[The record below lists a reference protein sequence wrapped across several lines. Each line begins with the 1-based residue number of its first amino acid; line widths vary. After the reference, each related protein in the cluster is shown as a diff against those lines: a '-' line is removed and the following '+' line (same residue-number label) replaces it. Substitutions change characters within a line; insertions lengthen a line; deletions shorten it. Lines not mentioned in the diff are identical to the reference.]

1 MPPATDAQHR
11 VVEHREGTMLVTGPA
26 GFGRTEALA
35 ARLSRLAAGGTPP
48 EHVLVLARSRAGASR
63 LRARAAALIDGPYEE
78 LWITTYEAAAERLLR
93 EHALEAGL
101 DPFFATVRAADRLA
115 MLLDRLDDL
124 SLRRHEIRGNP
135 AGLLARLLR
144 RIDAMKAESVTPD
157 QLRDWAERAEREASD
172 VAERERATREREFAD
187 FYASHDRV
195 LRDCGSLDAADLVIE
210 LGRLVNERADVR
222 GALSE
227 RFRHLMVDELE
238 DAGLAHRTLIEEL
251 AALHGNLLCAC
262 DTGQAI
268 RRPAIAARDP
278 APSFLELHPDAEHV
292 ALDRPLRFGTSIAIA
307 ATAVSRLAEG
317 RVVGASDEVAV
328 EAEVPAATLAP
339 EREREAEPAGGVI
352 PEDAGGGVVRF
363 WRCSGERAEAQAAA
377 REIEHL
383 LAAGEVRPEEVC
395 VVVGS
400 GWREARLVA
409 AALEERTI
417 PFRFAGNAALFQRPE
432 VRDVLAWLRM
442 LADPTDSAA
451 VVRAL
456 TRPPVELRSI
466 DLARCTAIARRRK
479 LDMISA
485 LHAGLE
491 SPQLPPEARDRI
503 QAFLKLHDAA
513 SKALEEMRAD
523 VFVRR
528 LIERIGLRRHR
539 LFVAT
544 PEAAERLQSLSR
556 LSELAAEWTQRE
568 PRGSVRD
575 FVRHLTAVADAGELE
590 TDDVPSPSNRAVV
603 LAEPDQVKGLEF
615 AHAYLLGLHRGAIA
629 PRDSDP
635 GTIPAD
641 LLADQPSGP
650 VTDSQLAPR
659 ARLAYLSMTR
669 ASRALVVSWPEA
681 VGEEAVGPSVF
692 YETARDALGGE
703 EEVHEEELFG
713 PAEGL
718 HSTYRMLRDEVL
730 EASWRAGSALSEMRL
745 DTAED
750 VTQAVARYLELVKL
764 AALVQRPGGEPAAE
778 SLAALNELIGRVAS
792 PEQRAA
798 MELSTLDD
806 YVIGEEAELAG
817 RRELVASRREP
828 SLEQFIPRRG
838 DGLALSASDID
849 LYRTCPLKYKFARVF
864 AIPQEPTINQRFGIL
879 IHQVLERFHTEGL
892 HADAL
897 SGAGGTPTPPADSAG
912 SLDRLLGLFEAG
924 WRRAGFG
931 SSDDE
936 LQYRDRAVA
945 ALARYHERHLRSES
959 KPVWL
964 ERSFAFSIGPHKLRG
979 RVDRVDRLQDG
990 GYELIDYKTGERRP
1004 SSGDDVQLALYRLG
1018 AREAWQ
1024 IEAELGSYWYV
1035 LEDERVPRAPAAD
1048 DAERVERTVLEV
1060 GTGIEGQDFEP
1071 RPSYE
1076 ICSWCDYRLICPAS
1090 EA

>member
-1 MPPATDAQHR
+1 
-11 VVEHREGTMLVTGPA
+11 V
-26 GFGRTEALA
+26 
-35 ARLSRLAAGGTPP
+35 TPP
-48 EHVLVLARSRAGASR
+48 
-63 LRARAAALIDGPYEE
+63 D
-78 LWITTYEAAAERLLR
+78 
-93 EHALEAGL
+93 
-101 DPFFATVRAADRLA
+101 
-115 MLLDRLDDL
+115 
-124 SLRRHEIRGNP
+124 
-135 AGLLARLLR
+135 
-144 RIDAMKAESVTPD
+144 
-157 QLRDWAERAEREASD
+157 
-172 VAERERATREREFAD
+172 
-187 FYASHDRV
+187 
-195 LRDCGSLDAADLVIE
+195 
-210 LGRLVNERADVR
+210 
-222 GALSE
+222 
-227 RFRHLMVDELE
+227 
-238 DAGLAHRTLIEEL
+238 
-251 AALHGNLLCAC
+251 
-262 DTGQAI
+262 
-268 RRPAIAARDP
+268 
-278 APSFLELHPDAEHV
+278 
-292 ALDRPLRFGTSIAIA
+292 
-307 ATAVSRLAEG
+307 
-317 RVVGASDEVAV
+317 GASDEVAV
-328 EAEVPAATLAP
+328 QAIDPAATSASQP
-339 EREREAEPAGGVI
+339 ADTGREAEDVGGVI
-352 PEDAGGGVVRF
+352 HESPEGLVRF
-363 WRCSGERAEAQAAA
+363 WRCTGERAEAQTAA

-395 VVVGS
+395 VIVGS
-400 GWREARLVA
+400 GWREARLAA

-417 PFRFAGNAALFQRPE
+417 PFRFAGSAALFQRPE

-479 LDMISA
+479 LDMVSA

-513 SKALEEMRAD
+513 SRALEEMRAD

-590 TDDVPSPSNRAVV
+590 TDDVPSPSTRAVV

-615 AHAYLLGLHRGAIA
+615 AHVYLLGLHRGAIA
-629 PRDSDP
+629 PRDPDP
-635 GTIPAD
+635 GTIPAELLDD
-641 LLADQPSGP
+641 LPSGP
-650 VTDSQLAPR
+650 LTDAELAPR

-669 ASRALVVSWPEA
+669 ATRALVVSWPEA

-692 YETARDALGGE
+692 YEAARDALGGE
-703 EEVHEEELFG
+703 EEIHEEELFG

-718 HSTYRMLRDEVL
+718 HSSYRMLRDEVL

-764 AALVQRPGGEPAAE
+764 AALVQRPGDEPAAE

-798 MELSTLDD
+798 LELSTLDD
-806 YVIGEEAELAG
+806 YVIGADAELAA

-892 HADAL
+892 HAEAL
-897 SGAGGTPTPPADSAG
+897 SGAGGTPAPPADSAG
-912 SLDRLLGLFEAG
+912 SLDRLLALFEAG

-945 ALARYHERHLRSES
+945 ALARYHERHMGSES
-959 KPVWL
+959 RPVWL
-964 ERSFAFSIGPHKLRG
+964 ERSFAFSIGPHQLRG

-1060 GTGIEGQDFEP
+1060 GAGIEGQDFEP